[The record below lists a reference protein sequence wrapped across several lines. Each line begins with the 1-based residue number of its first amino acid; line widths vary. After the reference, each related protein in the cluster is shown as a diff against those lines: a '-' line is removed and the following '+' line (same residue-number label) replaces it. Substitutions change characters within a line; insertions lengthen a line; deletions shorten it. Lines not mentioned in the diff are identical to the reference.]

1 MDFQNQLENRIA
13 SEATKLA
20 GYNKAIAFCQ
30 HALTSLKQ
38 EFFSKGALELKEE
51 IRFFKTTKQQP
62 QTKLFYYWELR
73 EYQAN
78 YPLSGNAH
86 QKEYI
91 NVKLRDVQGFLD
103 RQKGFRKYL
112 SLGHTH
118 FDHLYFTRKG
128 ISSADKYQAI
138 GSILES
144 DFYTSHDILLSQ
156 IRANEQLASFYT
168 TELKDL
174 KSKKSNQITSLK
186 WTGSKVA
193 FVELVYALYHTSVFQ
208 QQEIPVKVI
217 AKVLAEC
224 FQIPPFD
231 IYDTFGDIK
240 RRKKEPSAF
249 LNQMLLSFNQALENS
264 SDID

>member
-1 MDFQNQLENRIA
+1 MDFQKQLENSIA
-13 SEATKLA
+13 SEANKLI

-30 HALTSLKQ
+30 HALTSLKL
-38 EFFSKGALELKEE
+38 EFLSEEALELKEE

-62 QTKLFYYWELR
+62 QISLFYYWELR

-91 NVKLRDVQGFLD
+91 NVKLKEVQDFLGG
-103 RQKGFRKYL
+103 QKGFRKYL
-112 SLGHTH
+112 SLGHNH
-118 FDHLYFTRKG
+118 FDHLYYTRKG
-128 ISSADKYQAI
+128 IPSADKYQSI
-138 GSILES
+138 GTILES
-144 DFYTSHDILLSQ
+144 DFYTSHDVLLSQ
-156 IRANEQLASFYT
+156 IKANELLAMFYVT
-168 TELKDL
+168 KLKDL
-174 KSKKSNQITSLK
+174 KKKKSAQITSLK

-193 FVELVYALYHTSVFQ
+193 FVELVYALHHTGVFQ

-224 FQIPPFD
+224 FQIPTFD

-240 RRKKEPSAF
+240 RRKKEPAAF
-249 LNQMLLSFNQALENS
+249 LNQMLLSFNQALEIAN
-264 SDID
+264 DQD